1 MIEFNFQLNYFDEVD
16 DDVVVL
22 VLVFLKTIIEFT
34 VNPHEGLR
42 RHPFTCP
49 CAAVLVWGK

>member
-34 VNPHEGLR
+34 VNPHEG
-42 RHPFTCP
+42 
-49 CAAVLVWGK
+49 